1 MDGRWRIVGNMRI
14 LMLCTKYPLDPG
26 DRYMTNELAAALAA
40 AGHHVQV
47 VATDWD
53 APRRAGAR
61 GARAVRSQD
70 GVEALIIAP
79 WAVPGLGRF
88 VHNLS
93 KWTLSSLFALAAMR
107 RAIGGQ
113 RFDLMLCFT
122 PCVTVAAQLVW
133 ATKRL
138 RTTNMLLVHDFFPYH
153 HRSIGL
159 VPGGPVF
166 AAARLLETYLMRRF
180 DAIGCNWPG
189 NMAYLREHYRLRPD
203 QKVVW
208 TPLWSEIAP
217 PAACSKEGVRL
228 RHGLPRDRKIVVFG
242 GQITQGRGVDELLA
256 AAALAEQ
263 ARPDLAF
270 LFVGDGRL
278 VPLIEERIA
287 SGAGNLLRKQ
297 RMARDEYLSMLA
309 ACDIGLV
316 ATVPQVDSSSFPTK
330 TIDYLRASLP
340 IVAAVEESS
349 DYRTF
354 LERWKIGISL
364 PAGNAKALFAAVT
377 QMAQMADDP
386 EMAAIFARNARTC
399 LEEVFDVRRAA
410 QRILD
415 HAFA

>member
-1 MDGRWRIVGNMRI
+1 MPQGGIAIERIKAWGGFAAVTDRRLRIVGNMRI
-14 LMLCTKYPLDPG
+14 LMLCTRYPLDSG

-47 VATDWD
+47 VVTAWD
-53 APRRAGAR
+53 APRQAGSWGSWGAR
-61 GARAVRSQD
+61 KARAVRSQD
-70 GVEALIIAP
+70 GVEALVIAP
-79 WAVPGLGRF
+79 RAVEGLGRF

-93 KWTLSSLFALAAMR
+93 KWTLSSLFALRAMR

-180 DAIGCNWPG
+180 DVIGCNWPG
-189 NMAYLREHYRLRPD
+189 NMSYLREHYRLRPD
-203 QKVVW
+203 QNVVW

-217 PAACSKEGVRL
+217 PAARSKDRVRSQ
-228 RHGLPRDRKIVVFG
+228 HQLPRDRKIIVFG
-242 GQITQGRGVDELLA
+242 GQITQGRGVDEMLA
-256 AAALAEQ
+256 AAAIAEQ

-316 ATVPQVDSSSFPTK
+316 ATVPQVDSYSFPTK
-330 TIDYLRASLP
+330 TIDLS
-340 IVAAVEESS
+340 
-349 DYRTF
+349 
-354 LERWKIGISL
+354 
-364 PAGNAKALFAAVT
+364 AGFAADRRGGGGIERLSRLPGT
-377 QMAQMADDP
+377 MEDRH
-386 EMAAIFARNARTC
+386 FASGRQRRGA
-399 LEEVFDVRRAA
+399 VRGGDANGR
-410 QRILD
+410 
-415 HAFA
+415 